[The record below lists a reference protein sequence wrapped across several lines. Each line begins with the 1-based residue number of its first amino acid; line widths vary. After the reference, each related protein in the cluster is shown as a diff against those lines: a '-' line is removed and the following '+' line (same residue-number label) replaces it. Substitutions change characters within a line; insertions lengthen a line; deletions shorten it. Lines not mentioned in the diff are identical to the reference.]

1 VENFDGQPLF
11 VNPALCRL
19 LGSTEEELLGKRC
32 VDFSPKEDA
41 EEDRALFQKL
51 RAGSIDHYQLE
62 KRYLRRDGSL
72 VWGNLSVSKL
82 SRNPSPLI
90 LAMAEDITDR
100 KASED
105 ARFQLAAIVD
115 SSDDAIIPK
124 TVDGLITS
132 WNKIAQ
138 QIFEYTEAEAIGRP
152 ITIVVPPEL
161 VEEENSILRRL
172 RAGERIEHYE
182 TVRISKTGRKINVS
196 LSISPIKD
204 ASGRTLR
211 CASIVRDITGHR
223 KAEEALL
230 SSEQRY
236 RLLFEKNVAGV
247 GIVSLDGR
255 VLDCNDGWARILGYP
270 SREEI
275 RGRHALEFYFTPAER
290 QQLLDELFDNQV
302 LVSREVRLK
311 RKDGSPVWVL
321 FNGAAPRA
329 GHDATILQATIVDI
343 SERKRAEEAL
353 SGMTRK
359 LVESQEQERAWIGRE
374 LHDDIN
380 QRLAMLAI
388 ELEQLKDNPS
398 EVGIRVE
405 ELWKQVNDISNDV
418 QTLSRDLHSSTL
430 KYLGVIAG
438 MKSWCKEF
446 GERHGMRIDCK
457 QDVQSPLPQEIG
469 LCLFRVLQEAFHNA
483 AKHSGVKQ
491 IEARLWEESGDIHLS
506 VSDLGKGFDIEAA
519 QDGPGLGLTSMRER
533 VRLVNGKIR
542 IDSKPMGGTTIHV
555 QVALTSENLA
565 QQHAAG

>member
-1 VENFDGQPLF
+1 MENFDGQPLF

-115 SSDDAIIPK
+115 SSDDAIISK
-124 TVDGLITS
+124 TVDGVITS

-230 SSEQRY
+230 SSEQRT
-236 RLLFEKNVAGV
+236 
-247 GIVSLDGR
+247 
-255 VLDCNDGWARILGYP
+255 DCFLKKT
-270 SREEI
+270 SREW
-275 RGRHALEFYFTPAER
+275 A
-290 QQLLDELFDNQV
+290 
-302 LVSREVRLK
+302 S
-311 RKDGSPVWVL
+311 
-321 FNGAAPRA
+321 
-329 GHDATILQATIVDI
+329 
-343 SERKRAEEAL
+343 
-353 SGMTRK
+353 
-359 LVESQEQERAWIGRE
+359 
-374 LHDDIN
+374 
-380 QRLAMLAI
+380 
-388 ELEQLKDNPS
+388 
-398 EVGIRVE
+398 
-405 ELWKQVNDISNDV
+405 
-418 QTLSRDLHSSTL
+418 
-430 KYLGVIAG
+430 
-438 MKSWCKEF
+438 
-446 GERHGMRIDCK
+446 
-457 QDVQSPLPQEIG
+457 
-469 LCLFRVLQEAFHNA
+469 
-483 AKHSGVKQ
+483 
-491 IEARLWEESGDIHLS
+491 
-506 VSDLGKGFDIEAA
+506 
-519 QDGPGLGLTSMRER
+519 
-533 VRLVNGKIR
+533 
-542 IDSKPMGGTTIHV
+542 
-555 QVALTSENLA
+555 
-565 QQHAAG
+565 